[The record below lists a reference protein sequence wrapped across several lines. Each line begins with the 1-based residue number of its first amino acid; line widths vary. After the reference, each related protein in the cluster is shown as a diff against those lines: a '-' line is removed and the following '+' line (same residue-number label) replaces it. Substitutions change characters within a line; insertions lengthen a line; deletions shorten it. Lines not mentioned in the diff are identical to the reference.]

1 MAKIVD
7 FSLSNTKK
15 YTLVV
20 QNSLNQVSW
29 LKRIGEDKD
38 PHLLTYGRQTYSS
51 DARFQVIQSIIC
63 HKHRYDVHLMS
74 TNLDLNLVVPKF
86 NVLSHLPVLSFATIL
101 IWVLGYVG
109 FNDIHYADPMFTM
122 IPTIQIIHE
131 KPNNW
136 KLQIQ
141 FTKRS
146 DEGLYECQVSTNPPL
161 IQYTYIRVVG
171 EYTSCLSSGFVF
183 FFKCPTLNTIII
195 IINPFLHRLHRSHQ
209 HSQHFRTIHC
219 QLNQMSLH
227 SHQSCPV
234 PSNVPFTNIYNCSG
248 RKTLTCRGWISIVTW

>member
-1 MAKIVD
+1 M
-7 FSLSNTKK
+7 
-15 YTLVV
+15 
-20 QNSLNQVSW
+20 
-29 LKRIGEDKD
+29 D
-38 PHLLTYGRQTYSS
+38 P
-51 DARFQVIQSIIC
+51 
-63 HKHRYDVHLMS
+63 
-74 TNLDLNLVVPKF
+74 NLVVLKF
-86 NVLSHLPVLSFATIL
+86 NRIYPSLVFT
-101 IWVLGYVG
+101 WVLGYVG

-195 IINPFLHRLHRSHQ
+195 INLLLHRLHRSHQ

-227 SHQSCPV
+227 SHQSCPI

-248 RKTLTCRGWISIVTW
+248 RKSPTYRRWISIVI